1 MKPKMI
7 LKILVDLAM
16 TVLLFL
22 LMAYLLVGETAHE
35 WMGLAVFILFLF
47 HHVLNR
53 KWYGGLFR
61 GNYTPLRVLQTLLNV
76 LLLAAMIG
84 LMVSGVILSRVVFDF
99 LPISGGTGF
108 ARTLHML
115 ASYWGFIFMSLH
127 LGLHWGMI
135 MGMIRKAFCI
145 QNPSRIRTWILR
157 ILAAGLCVYGV
168 FAFVKHDIA
177 SYLFLRTHFVFFDM
191 EQPLLSFFAEYLGM
205 MGLWAILSYYAGK
218 LLRRVGARS
227 SR

>member
-1 MKPKMI
+1 MI

-61 GNYTPLRVLQTLLNV
+61 GNYTQLRVLQTLLNV
-76 LLLAAMIG
+76 
-84 LMVSGVILSRVVFDF
+84 
-99 LPISGGTGF
+99 
-108 ARTLHML
+108 
-115 ASYWGFIFMSLH
+115 LH

>member
-1 MKPKMI
+1 MKHEMI

-53 KWYGGLFR
+53 KWYGGLLK
-61 GNYTPLRVLQTLLNV
+61 GKYTPLRVLQTLLNV
-76 LLLAAMIG
+76 LL
-84 LMVSGVILSRVVFDF
+84 
-99 LPISGGTGF
+99 
-108 ARTLHML
+108 
-115 ASYWGFIFMSLH
+115 
-127 LGLHWGMI
+127 
-135 MGMIRKAFCI
+135 
-145 QNPSRIRTWILR
+145 
-157 ILAAGLCVYGV
+157 LAAGLCVYGV

-205 MGLWAILSYYAGK
+205 MGLWAVLSYYAGK
-218 LLRRVGARS
+218 LLRRVGARF

>member
-1 MKPKMI
+1 M
-7 LKILVDLAM
+7 V
-16 TVLLFL
+16 
-22 LMAYLLVGETAHE
+22 
-35 WMGLAVFILFLF
+35 W
-47 HHVLNR
+47 
-53 KWYGGLFR
+53 GLFR

-135 MGMIRKAFCI
+135 MGMIRKAFRI
-145 QNPSRIRTWILR
+145 QNPSRIRTWVLR

-205 MGLWAILSYYAGK
+205 MGLWAVLSYYAGK
-218 LLRRVGARS
+218 LLRRVGTRS

>member
-1 MKPKMI
+1 MPGRSI
-7 LKILVDLAM
+7 C
-16 TVLLFL
+16 
-22 LMAYLLVGETAHE
+22 
-35 WMGLAVFILFLF
+35 
-47 HHVLNR
+47 
-53 KWYGGLFR
+53 
-61 GNYTPLRVLQTLLNV
+61 
-76 LLLAAMIG
+76 
-84 LMVSGVILSRVVFDF
+84 S
-99 LPISGGTGF
+99 
-108 ARTLHML
+108 
-115 ASYWGFIFMSLH
+115 ASYWGFYFHEPASGASLGH
-127 LGLHWGMI
+127 DHGNDPKSILHSEPFQDPDMD
-135 MGMIRKAFCI
+135 
-145 QNPSRIRTWILR
+145 LR

>member
-7 LKILVDLAM
+7 LKIFVDLAM

-99 LPISGGTGF
+99 LPVSGGTGF

-127 LGLHWGMI
+127 LGHDHGNDPKSILHSEPFQDPDMDPADPG
-135 MGMIRKAFCI
+135 GRA
-145 QNPSRIRTWILR
+145 
-157 ILAAGLCVYGV
+157 LCVWSV
-168 FAFVKHDIA
+168 C
-177 SYLFLRTHFVFFDM
+177 LCQT
-191 EQPLLSFFAEYLGM
+191 
-205 MGLWAILSYYAGK
+205 
-218 LLRRVGARS
+218 
-227 SR
+227 